1 MAKIFLDSSVII
13 AGINSTTGASNFI
26 LKLSRDKEIES
37 FVSDMVIQEVV
48 RNIKK
53 KLPEE
58 ILIKFLK
65 YLAESNFK
73 KVEFEEEYE
82 VLKYQNITVEKDVH
96 IIAAAGQAKV
106 DYLITLDKKHL
117 LNLKQKLP
125 FRIITPGELLK
136 SLETLT

>member
-1 MAKIFLDSSVII
+1 MAKVFLDSSVII
-13 AGINSTTGASNFI
+13 AGINSATGASSLI
-26 LKLSRDKEIES
+26 LKLSKERKIIAS
-37 FVSDMVIQEVV
+37 VSEMVLQEVL

-73 KVEFEEEYE
+73 RVELEEEFEI
-82 VLKYQNITVEKDVH
+82 LKYQNITAEKDVH
-96 IIAAAGQAKV
+96 IIAAARKAKA

-117 LNLKQKLP
+117 LKIKQKLP
-125 FRIITPGELLK
+125 FKVVTPGEFLK
-136 SLETLT
+136 SNTITY